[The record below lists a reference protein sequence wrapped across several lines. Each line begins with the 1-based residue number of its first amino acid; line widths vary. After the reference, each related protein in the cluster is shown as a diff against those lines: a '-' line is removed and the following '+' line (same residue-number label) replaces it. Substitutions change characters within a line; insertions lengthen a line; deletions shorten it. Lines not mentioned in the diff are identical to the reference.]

1 MNKKNTDTNKKI
13 VKIEKKNG
21 EKKIDKKIEK
31 KDPKTKITAKT
42 KKEPTNKSK
51 LRKYRIK
58 NFILISLMI
67 LGITGISAVIAFFLY
82 IIFTT
87 PQFDEKKLYN
97 KESTVLLDINGNEYA
112 RLGAENRELVTYEEL
127 PQVLVDAI
135 VATEDSR
142 FFQHNGLD
150 IARFA
155 KATLGQLTGQAGAGG
170 ASTLTMQL
178 AKQSF
183 NGNEASG
190 MAGIIRKFRD
200 IYLSVFKIEKKYTK
214 EEIIE
219 FYVNTPCLGYNTYG
233 VEQASQTYFGKSVR
247 DLTLAE
253 ASLLAGIFNAPTSYN
268 PFNSI
273 EYATKRRSTVLN
285 LMVNHG
291 YITEEQK
298 KEAESI
304 SVESLINKNVDFG
317 VNKYQAFI
325 DAVTDE
331 VYDRTGLY
339 ATNVSMTIQTT
350 LDPSVQDVLNDLN
363 EEKLG
368 NKWINDKIQI
378 AVAVTSTKDGSITA
392 INGGRNY
399 NNAKAY
405 NRATGLNSHPGS
417 TAKPIFDYGPYI
429 EYNNGSTYSPF
440 FDNKMTYSNGTP
452 IKNSAGD
459 YLGMITMRTALYRS
473 RNIPAVQAFQQ
484 VDKEKI
490 SEFVHNLGFDYG
502 DELFEAYAIGGLD
515 GITPLDLS
523 AAYAAFGRGGYY
535 IEPHSFTKITYN
547 DTGEVQEFKYEP
559 VRAMSE
565 ETAYMITDILMT
577 ATKNGVGGNLKV
589 KNADI
594 ASKTGT
600 STYDAAFIKS
610 RGIPS
615 SAAKD
620 NYTNFY
626 SPDYSISIW
635 YGYDGP
641 DVSKD
646 YFTTAINGANQK
658 SKIAALVGNKIFK
671 PNSKFERPSGVVSAK
686 VEWETFPPQSP
697 SDHTPANMIMTELFK
712 KGTEPSEVSERYS
725 ELSNPTNGTST
736 SNGTTVVLSWDAIPT
751 PKAIDNAYLEEFFKE
766 NYNQFATKYYND
778 RISYNQG
785 HIGTIGYQV
794 YQQINGALTPL
805 GYTTDTKYSATCLGE
820 CTFVIKSAYSIFK
833 DNMSSG
839 LTIDVKASTPSN
851 PSGNDNPPN
860 NPDNPSTNDPPTT
873 KELQVKIMNAC
884 LPIKNEMYNDE
895 EYTKTS
901 NPITV
906 TYDGKDVTKD
916 VKITRSQNEIDRSFE
931 GTYTIKYTITY
942 NGLSKNVERKII
954 IANSC
959 S

>member
-1 MNKKNTDTNKKI
+1 MNNDKSKKK
-13 VKIEKKNG
+13 VVSLEKK
-21 EKKIDKKIEK
+21 EKISKKQKDNTNSK
-31 KDPKTKITAKT
+31 K
-42 KKEPTNKSK
+42 
-51 LRKYRIK
+51 LHKYKIK
-58 NFILISLMI
+58 NFILISLMLI
-67 LGITGISAVIAFFLY
+67 GITGISAVIIFFLY

-87 PQFDEKKLYN
+87 PQFDEQKLYN

-155 KATLGQLTGQAGAGG
+155 KATFGQLTGQAGAGG

-183 NGNEASG
+183 NGSEASG

-253 ASLLAGIFNAPTSYN
+253 ASLLAGIFNAPTAYN

-298 KEAESI
+298 EEAESI
-304 SVESLINKNVDFG
+304 SVESLINKNADFG
-317 VNKYQAFI
+317 TNKYQAYI

-331 VYDRTGLY
+331 VNTRTGFDPY
-339 ATNVSMTIQTT
+339 NVSMTIETT

-378 AVAVTSTKDGSITA
+378 AIAVTSTKDGSIIAT
-392 INGGRNY
+392 NGGRNY
-399 NNAKAY
+399 NTARAL
-405 NRATGLNSHPGS
+405 NRATTLNSSPGS
-417 TAKPIFDYGPYI
+417 TAKPIFAYGPYI

-452 IKNSAGD
+452 VKNSAGD
-459 YLGMITMRTALYRS
+459 YLGMMTMRTALYKS
-473 RNIPAVQAFQQ
+473 RNIPAIQALQQ

-490 SEFVHNLGFDYG
+490 AEFAHNLGINYEG
-502 DELFEAYAIGGLD
+502 DLVESYAIGGFHN
-515 GITPLDLS
+515 INPLVMS

-559 VRAMSE
+559 VKAMSE

-577 ATKNGVGGNLKV
+577 ATKNGVGGALKV
-589 KNADI
+589 AGTDI

-600 STYDAAFIKS
+600 STFDEYTLKTKNL
-610 RGIPS
+610 PS

-635 YGYDGP
+635 YGYDWN

-646 YFTTAINGANQK
+646 YFTTALSGANQK
-658 SKIAALVGNKIFK
+658 TKISTIIGNKIFK
-671 PNSKFERPSGVVSAK
+671 PNSRFERPAGVVSAK

-697 SDHTPANMIMTELFK
+697 SEHTPENMIMTELFR

-736 SNGTTVVLSWDAIPT
+736 SNGSTVVLSWDPIET
-751 PKAIDNAYLEEFFKE
+751 PKAIDNTYLEEFFKE
-766 NYNQFATKYYND
+766 NYNQFASQYYEK
-778 RISYNQG
+778 RIGYNQSN
-785 HIGTIGYQV
+785 IGTLGYEV
-794 YQQINGALTPL
+794 YQQVNGSLTPL
-805 GYTTDTKYSATCLGE
+805 GYTTDTKYSTTCLGE

-833 DNMSSG
+833 SNMSSG
-839 LTIDVKASTPSN
+839 LTIEVKGGSST
-851 PSGNDNPPN
+851 N
-860 NPDNPSTNDPPTT
+860 NPGNNNGDDDDNNHSNNQ
-873 KELQVKIMNAC
+873 ELQVRVMNAC
-884 LPIKNEMYNDE
+884 LPIKDEIYNDE
-895 EYTKTS
+895 YYTKTS
-901 NPITV
+901 NPIKV
-906 TYDGKDVTKD
+906 TYNGKDVTNEA
-916 VKITRSQNEIDRSFE
+916 KIARNQNEIDRSFE
-931 GTYTIKYTITY
+931 GNYTIKYTITY
-942 NGLSKNVERKII
+942 NGLSKTAERKVII
-954 IANSC
+954 SNSC

>member
-1 MNKKNTDTNKKI
+1 MNKKSNNTKKKTNNKGN
-13 VKIEKKNG
+13 EKA
-21 EKKIDKKIEK
+21 IKIEK
-31 KDPKTKITAKT
+31 KDKTVKSEKKAKPL
-42 KKEPTNKSK
+42 KSGKEINNKSK

-67 LGITGISAVIAFFLY
+67 LGITGISTIIAFFLY

-253 ASLLAGIFNAPTSYN
+253 ASLLAGIFNAPTAYN

-298 KEAESI
+298 EEAESI
-304 SVESLINKNVDFG
+304 SVESLINLNPEFG
-317 VNKYQAFI
+317 TNKYQAFI
-325 DAVTDE
+325 DTVTNE
-331 VYDRTGLY
+331 VENRTGLNP
-339 ATNVSMTIQTT
+339 ANVSMTIETT
-350 LDPSVQDVLNDLN
+350 LDTSVQDVLNDLN

-399 NNAKAY
+399 NGANLY
-405 NRATGLNSHPGS
+405 NRAIAINSHPGS

-440 FDNKMTYSNGTP
+440 FDNKMTYSNGTEL
-452 IKNSAGD
+452 KNSAGD
-459 YLGMITMRTALYRS
+459 YMGMISMRTALYRS

-490 SEFVHNLGFDYG
+490 AEFVHNLGIDYG
-502 DELFEAYAIGGLD
+502 DELYEAMAIGGLD

-535 IEPHSFTKITYN
+535 IEPHSVTKITYN
-547 DTGEVQEFKYEP
+547 ETGEVQEFKFEP
-559 VRAMSE
+559 VKAMSE

-600 STYDAAFIKS
+600 STYDAAFLKA

-635 YGYDGP
+635 YGYDGV

-646 YFTTAINGANQK
+646 YYTTAINGANQK
-658 SKIAALVGNKIFK
+658 SKLAALVGNKIFK

-686 VEWETFPPQSP
+686 VEWETFPAKSP
-697 SDHTPANMIMTELFK
+697 SDHTPSNMIMTELFK
-712 KGTEPSEVSERYS
+712 KGTEPSEVSDRYND
-725 ELSNPTNGTST
+725 LPNPTNGTST
-736 SNGTTVVLSWDAIPT
+736 SNGTTVVLSWEAIET
-751 PKAIDNAYLEEFFKE
+751 PKAINSTYLEEFFKE
-766 NYNQFATKYYND
+766 NYRQFATQYYNE
-778 RISYNQG
+778 RISYNQSN
-785 HIGTIGYQV
+785 IGTIGYEV

-805 GYTTDTKYSATCLGE
+805 GYTTDTKYSATCLGD

-833 DNMSSG
+833 SNMSSG
-839 LTIDVKASTPSN
+839 LTIEVKGNIPSN
-851 PSGNDNPPN
+851 PNDNVTPPTN
-860 NPDNPSTNDPPTT
+860 QEPPSTNEPNT
-873 KELQVKIMNAC
+873 KELQVKVINAC

-901 NPITV
+901 NPIIV

-916 VKITRSQNEIDRSFE
+916 VKITRDRNEIDRSFE
-931 GTYTIKYTITY
+931 GVYEIEYTISY
-942 NGLSKNVERKII
+942 NGLTKKAKRKII
-954 IANSC
+954 IANTC

>member
-1 MNKKNTDTNKKI
+1 MNKKNNNTNKKENKK
-13 VKIEKKNG
+13 VVNIEKK
-21 EKKIDKKIEK
+21 EKN
-31 KDPKTKITAKT
+31 TKP
-42 KKEPTNKSK
+42 KKEQTNNQK

-67 LGITGISAVIAFFLY
+67 LGITGISAIIAFFLY

-87 PQFDEKKLYN
+87 PAFDEQKLYN

-253 ASLLAGIFNAPTSYN
+253 ASLIAGIFNAPTAYN

-273 EYATKRRSTVLN
+273 EYATKRRSTVLS

-291 YITEEQK
+291 YITEEQRE
-298 KEAESI
+298 EAESI
-304 SVESLINKNVDFG
+304 SVESLINLNPEFG
-317 VNKYQAFI
+317 TNKYQAFI
-325 DAVTDE
+325 DTVTTE
-331 VYDRTGLY
+331 VEERTGLNP
-339 ATNVSMTIQTT
+339 ANVSMTIETT

-378 AVAVTSTKDGSITA
+378 AVAVTSTKDGTITA

-399 NNAKAY
+399 NGANLY
-405 NRATGLNSHPGS
+405 NRAIKINSHPGS

-440 FDNKMTYSNGTP
+440 FDNKMTYSNGTEL
-452 IKNSAGD
+452 KNSAGD
-459 YLGMITMRTALYRS
+459 YLGMVTMRTALYRS

-490 SEFVHNLGFDYG
+490 SEFVHNLGIDYG
-502 DELFEAYAIGGLD
+502 DELYEAMAIGGLD

-559 VRAMSE
+559 VKAMSE

-600 STYDAAFIKS
+600 STYDAAFLKA

-635 YGYDGP
+635 YGYDGV

-658 SKIAALVGNKIFK
+658 SKIAALIGNKIFK
-671 PNSKFERPSGVVSAK
+671 PDSKFERPAGVVSAK
-686 VEWETFPPQSP
+686 VEWETFPAQSP
-697 SDHTPANMIMTELFK
+697 SDYTPANMIVTELFK

-725 ELSNPTNGTST
+725 ELPNPTNGTST
-736 SNGTTVVLSWDAIPT
+736 SNGSTVVLSWEGIPT

-766 NYNQFATKYYND
+766 NYNQFASQYYEK
-778 RISYNQG
+778 RIGYNQSN
-785 HIGTIGYQV
+785 IGTIGYEV
-794 YQQINGALTPL
+794 YQQIGGSLTPL

-833 DNMSSG
+833 SNMSSG
-839 LTIDVKASTPSN
+839 LTINVKGSTTTEPSDNNNPPSN
-851 PSGNDNPPN
+851 SN
-860 NPDNPSTNDPPTT
+860 NPSTDEPTTT
-873 KELQVKIMNAC
+873 KELQVKVMNAC

-906 TYDGKDVTKD
+906 TYDGKDVTKEA
-916 VKITRSQNEIDRSFE
+916 KITRSQNEFDRSFE
-931 GTYTIKYTITY
+931 GVYTIKYTITY
-942 NGLSKNVERKII
+942 NGLSKTAERKII

>member
-1 MNKKNTDTNKKI
+1 MNKKSTDKKI
-13 VKIEKKNG
+13 VKIEKK
-21 EKKIDKKIEK
+21 D
-31 KDPKTKITAKT
+31 
-42 KKEPTNKSK
+42 KKEPKVKKEHTNSGK

-67 LGITGISAVIAFFLY
+67 LGITGISSVIAFFLY

-87 PQFDEKKLYN
+87 PAFDEKKLYN
-97 KESTVLLDINGNEYA
+97 KESTVLLDINGNEFA

-155 KATLGQLTGQAGAGG
+155 KATFGQLTGQAGAGG

-183 NGNEASG
+183 NGSEASG
-190 MAGIIRKFRD
+190 MKGIVRKFRD

-298 KEAESI
+298 EEAERI

-317 VNKYQAFI
+317 VNKYQPFI
-325 DAVTDE
+325 DTVTDE
-331 VYDRTGLY
+331 VNDRTGLSPS
-339 ATNVSMTIQTT
+339 NVSMTIQTT
-350 LDPSVQDVLNDLN
+350 LDPEVQDVLNDLN
-363 EEKLG
+363 DEKLG

-378 AVAVTSTKDGSITA
+378 AIAITSTKDGSITA

-399 NNAKAY
+399 NAAKLH
-405 NRATGLNSHPGS
+405 NRATKKNTHPGS

-459 YLGMITMRTALYRS
+459 YLGMLTMRSALYKS

-490 SEFVHNLGFDYG
+490 AEFVHNLGIDYG
-502 DELFEAYAIGGLD
+502 DELYEAYAIGGID

-559 VRAMSE
+559 VKAMSE
-565 ETAYMITDILMT
+565 ETAYMITDILLT

-589 KNADI
+589 KNTDI

-600 STYDAAFIKS
+600 STYDSAFLKQM
-610 RGIPS
+610 GIPS

-635 YGYDGP
+635 YGYDP
-641 DVSKD
+641 QDVSKD

-671 PNSKFERPSGVVSAK
+671 PNSRFEKPSGVVSAK
-686 VEWETFPPQSP
+686 VEWETFPAQSP
-697 SDHTPANMIMTELFK
+697 SDFTPSNMIVTELFK

-736 SNGTTVVLSWDAIPT
+736 STGSTVVLSWDAIET
-751 PKAIDNAYLEEFFKE
+751 PKAINKDYLEEFFKE
-766 NYNQFATKYYND
+766 NYNQFATKYYEDRLNYND
-778 RISYNQG
+778 S

-794 YQQINGALTPL
+794 YQQINGSLTPL
-805 GYTTDTKYSATCLGE
+805 GYTTNTNYSTTCVGE

-839 LTIDVKASTPSN
+839 LTINVKGNTTPTN
-851 PSGNDNPPN
+851 PSDNDNPPGGPS
-860 NPDNPSTNDPPTT
+860 NPTTDTPT
-873 KELQVKIMNAC
+873 KELKVDIKNAC
-884 LPIKNEMYNDE
+884 LPISNDTYNDE
-895 EYTKTS
+895 EYTKNS
-901 NPITV
+901 NPIKV
-906 TYDGKDVTKD
+906 TYDGNDVSDK
-916 VKITRSQNEIDRSFE
+916 VKIIRNINTINCNSEGLYEIE
-931 GTYTIKYTITY
+931 YTISY
-942 NGLSKNVERKII
+942 NGLSKKAKRIVKIVNDI
-954 IANSC
+954 NSC